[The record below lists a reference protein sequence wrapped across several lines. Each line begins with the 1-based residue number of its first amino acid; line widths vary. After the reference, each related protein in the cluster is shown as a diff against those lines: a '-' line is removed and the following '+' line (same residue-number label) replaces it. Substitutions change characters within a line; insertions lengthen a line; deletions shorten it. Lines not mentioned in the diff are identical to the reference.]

1 MRAVLL
7 AGYKDSGKTELATS
21 LCHRLREMGIRVAV
35 AKFSHHTLDRT
46 SSDTQRLAQVA
57 DGTIA
62 FDPETTSLTLPGQR
76 SLQDFLPLV
85 SAQVLIVEGG
95 KHLGCLPRIILPRKG
110 DSRPELDQDLALGQW
125 SASPVS
131 GLTELADSA
140 QAAQLILERG
150 FLLPDLDC
158 GGCGREDCY
167 ELAREIVAG
176 EAAVSECTAL
186 SPQGIEITVNG
197 ETIPLNP
204 FVRNLIQNTLM
215 GILSSLKGGSTGQV
229 EIRFDMSD
237 QSPSSGQSG

>member
-21 LCHRLREMGIRVAV
+21 LCRKFREMGYRVAV
-35 AKFSHHTLDRT
+35 AKFSHHALDR
-46 SSDTQRLAQVA
+46 SDSDTQRLAQVA

-76 SLQDFLPLV
+76 SLQDLLPLV
-85 SAQVLIVEGG
+85 SAQILIVEGG
-95 KHLGCLPRIILPRKG
+95 KHLGCLPRIILPRNG
-110 DSRPELDQDLALGQW
+110 DNREELDRDLALAQW

-131 GLTELADSA
+131 GLAELADA
-140 QAAQLILERG
+140 TQAAQLILERG

-167 ELAREIVAG
+167 QLAREIVAG
-176 EAAVSECTAL
+176 EANLPQCTAL

-197 ETIPLNP
+197 EIIPLNP

-215 GILSSLKGGSTGQV
+215 GILSSLKGGSSGQV

-237 QSPSSGQSG
+237 QTTSGPNG

>member
-1 MRAVLL
+1 VRAVLL

-21 LCHRLREMGIRVAV
+21 LCRRFREMGYRVAV

-46 SSDTQRLAQVA
+46 GSDTQRLAQVA

-95 KHLGCLPRIILPRKG
+95 KHLGCLPRIILPREG
-110 DSRPELDQDLALGQW
+110 DSRQGLDQDLALAQW

-131 GLTELADSA
+131 GLSELVDAT

-167 ELAREIVAG
+167 QLAREIVAG
-176 EAAVSECTAL
+176 EADLSECTAL
-186 SPQGIEITVNG
+186 SPQGVEITVNG

-204 FVRNLIQNTLM
+204 FVRNLVQNTLM
-215 GILSSLKGGSTGQV
+215 GILSSLKGGSSGQV

-237 QSPSSGQSG
+237 QTNSGANG